1 MTTRIS
7 VVIPCFNAEPFLR
20 QAVESLRATQYP
32 DLEIIIFDDGSTDG
46 SLDLAHQL
54 AREYPGILVF
64 THPDRVNRGP
74 GVTRNAAVKKSS
86 GEYLA
91 FLDADD
97 YVLPTRFL
105 GSARILDESPDIDAV
120 CGTTERL
127 IEPGGEERGK
137 RIRPRTVFDC
147 RDPDRV
153 LEHRLFKG
161 LAWSTNAILLR
172 RAAFDRAGGF
182 SERRTG
188 EDAVLWLKL
197 ACVARIASAGPDP
210 IAIYRICPWDNWDEY
225 LKRPF
230 EPHNSLVVSEAL
242 AWARK
247 NGIRKEYL
255 NLLLR
260 ALEAR
265 TLLDNRRL
273 REDLRYSAAFRHL
286 GRQMLDHPSLSL
298 RGGIWRGITCTMLE
312 GLRMRKPAFEKTD
325 E

>member
-32 DLEIIIFDDGSTDG
+32 NLEIIIFDDGSTDG
-46 SLDLAHQL
+46 SRALAADLAS
-54 AREYPGILVF
+54 EG
-64 THPDRVNRGP
+64 PDIHLYAHDGHANLGP
-74 GVTRNAAVKKSS
+74 GRTRNAAVRFSS

-97 YVLPTRFL
+97 YVFPCRFS
-105 GSARILDESPDIDAV
+105 GPSRILDGDPDIDAV
-120 CGTTERL
+120 CGTTERR
-127 IEPGGEERGK
+127 IDPGGEDRGT
-137 RIRPRTVFDC
+137 RIRPQTVFDC
-147 RDPDRV
+147 TDPDRV
-153 LEHRLFKG
+153 LEYRLFRG

-247 NGIRKEYL
+247 NGVRKEYL

-273 REDLRYSAAFRHL
+273 REDLRFSAAFRHL